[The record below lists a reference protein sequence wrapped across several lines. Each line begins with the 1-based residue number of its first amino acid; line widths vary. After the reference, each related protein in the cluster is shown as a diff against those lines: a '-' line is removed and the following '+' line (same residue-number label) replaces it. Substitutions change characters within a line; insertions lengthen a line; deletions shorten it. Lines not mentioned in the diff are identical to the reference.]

1 MFICFVL
8 CQKVY
13 FCLLQFRVQM
23 LVSWTDV
30 VHLEMRNCY
39 NCYLKITDLGTL
51 GGLKFES
58 VEFV

>member
-1 MFICFVL
+1 
-8 CQKVY
+8 
-13 FCLLQFRVQM
+13 M